1 MDIDYLVSNFEQEY
15 IEKSFEKREELRK
28 QFVREFSLESIMEM
42 ELEQYALGK
51 KQGSLSWWL
60 EYNTIELGSIKGGT
74 AHKHK
79 IFFSIK
85 ENKWVYPK
93 EFQNE
98 TEAWLKL
105 RAELYK
111 YIKDFATGNYMNLEQ
126 TNIIYSMNMVRAKL
140 LYMYYPD
147 KLLPMYS
154 TEHILT
160 ALEFF
165 EYNKEEI
172 KQWDSVRANM
182 ELKKIQESSD
192 IFKSWSSYKFMGF
205 VYNTI
210 IRNSKIYKISPGED
224 AKFWEQCFDNGYI
237 CMGWDDVGDMRNY
250 ADYNE
255 FKFKFGEIYND
266 YDKSKITQK
275 SNEMWAFFT
284 LNPGDIIVAN
294 KGTSKIKGIGT
305 VNETGYEYDEA
316 REEFKHIVH
325 VNWNKDFEEKNIASQ
340 DYWAFRTLYNITESL
355 YNEIIGERKATKKII
370 SVKPEATTI
379 VPKAMPLVEAFTEE
393 EEKFFLQIDRNLTRK
408 GNIILYGP
416 PGTGKTF
423 LSNKYL
429 KWKSKNMNNPV
440 VKDFC
445 TFHPSFNY
453 EDFIEGYKPSG
464 TEQGSITFT
473 LKPGI
478 FKSLCRKASEDKDNN
493 YYLIIDEINR
503 GNVEKIFG
511 EMITLIEKDKRGMS
525 LTLSQSQE
533 HFSITENVFIIGT
546 MNTTDRSI
554 KMLDAALRRR
564 FAFIECMPNYEL
576 INKTIDKLSLSPKD
590 ILMKINIKLREI
602 EDREKQIGHSYF
614 MKNGKQIDTI
624 DELKEVYIYD
634 IIPLISEYCFND
646 YSKMSEIIGEKFIDV
661 DSEELKY
668 ELLNG
673 TEDYFAAEIINQFGD
688 GND

>member
-1 MDIDYLVSNFEQEY
+1 MDMNYLVSNFEQEY
-15 IEKSFEKREELRK
+15 VEENIEKREELRK
-28 QFVREFSLESIMEM
+28 QFVIEFPIESIRDM
-42 ELEQYALGK
+42 ELERYALGK
-51 KQGSLSWWL
+51 RQGSMSWWL
-60 EYNTIELGSIKGGT
+60 EYHTIELGSIKGGS
-74 AHKHK
+74 AQKHK

-85 ENKWVYPK
+85 DDKWVYPK

-98 TEAWLKL
+98 TDAWIKL
-105 RAELYK
+105 RAEFYK
-111 YIKDFATGNYMNLEQ
+111 YIKNFNTSEYTILEQ
-126 TNIIYSMNMVRAKL
+126 DNIIYSMNMVRSKL
-140 LYMYYPD
+140 LFMYYPS

-165 EYNKEEI
+165 GYDREEI
-172 KQWDSVRANM
+172 KQWDSVRANI
-182 ELKKIQESSD
+182 EFKKTQESND
-192 IFKSWSSYKFMGF
+192 IFKNWSPFKFVRF
-205 VYNTI
+205 IYNTI
-210 IRNSKIYKISPGED
+210 IRNSKIYKIAPGEG
-224 AKFWEQCFDNGYI
+224 AKFWEQCFNNGYI

-250 ADYNE
+250 ADYTE

-266 YDKSKITQK
+266 YDKGKITQK
-275 SNEMWAFFT
+275 SNEMWTFFS
-284 LNPGDIIVAN
+284 LNEGDIIVAN
-294 KGTSKIKGIGT
+294 KGTSKIEGIGT
-305 VNETGYEYDEA
+305 VNEIGYDYDTT
-316 REEFKHIVH
+316 RKEFKHIVH
-325 VNWNKDFEEKNIASQ
+325 VNWNKNFKEKDIDPQN
-340 DYWAFRTLYNITESL
+340 YWAFRTLYNISENL
-355 YNEIIGERKATKKII
+355 YN
-370 SVKPEATTI
+370 TI
-379 VPKAMPLVEAFTEE
+379 VSDGKDKIKIEEVKTKTLNIVRKKDLVEVFTEA
-393 EEKFFLQIDRNLTRK
+393 EEKFFMQIDKNLSRK

-423 LSNKYL
+423 LSNKFL
-429 KWKSKNMNNPV
+429 RWKNKNTNNSV

-453 EDFIEGYKPSG
+453 EDFIEGYKPTSTKNG
-464 TEQGSITFT
+464 AITFT
-473 LKPGI
+473 LKSGI
-478 FKSLCRKASEDKDNN
+478 FKSLCKKASEDKEKN

-533 HFSITENVFIIGT
+533 SFSIPENIYIIGT

-576 INKTIDKLSLSPKD
+576 INKPIDKLGLAPKD
-590 ILMKINIKLREI
+590 ILIKINMKLREI

-614 MKNGKQIDTI
+614 MKSGKQIDTI
-624 DELKEVYIYD
+624 EELKEVYIYD

-646 YSKMSEIIGEKFIDV
+646 YTKMSEIIGEKFIDK
-661 DSEELKY
+661 DSEELQD

-673 TEDYFAAEIINQFGD
+673 TEDYFAAEIINKFGD
-688 GND
+688 KND